1 MGFPRGHKGFKGKAK
16 DKAKG
21 KKFKA
26 GSKEKVSRVLVE
38 QAVIYELVN
47 DVNRETEIPDKGGV
61 ITNAGVNNREVAN
74 VIMDQVRDRIPKY
87 RGLIK
92 EAEEEGDSEETVK
105 KIIELCGIKGKCSK
119 DRALKEINEYQDI
132 YNLLRVIATALVS
145 DAPKTKK
152 AFLDIVRKERQVNY
166 ENYRKDPLSKKMKLI
181 KKGAMELRRVLAKE
195 INHTEEE
202 WTLPDLWDEIA
213 DLYVRYR
220 NRKCLDCEH
229 KESGLGEQSVG
240 KCEVCRDSL
249 CSKCFTMNL
258 NVRKEIDEVR
268 KAGVEYGSK
277 MFVAMCS
284 YCRRLGAEKVSG
296 AFKDQVTRAAGGDIQ
311 AFGQIK
317 AHRDGVATLPFVRSA
332 KVVKRPSKQALSV
345 SMKETDEEEAYVSI
359 VMEDIAPGESQDMEK
374 TLIEGVIEK
383 MDTVLGVI
391 SSGGM
396 EGPVDS
402 STPGSSGASNHFR
415 NESMMR
421 QLGSL
426 MNIATLHNIY
436 RSLYKFTNLAMAQGT
451 LSPTDQNAM
460 IGIHE
465 IVVSITGGN
474 PVATL
479 GLKGTEG
486 AYDFF
491 HRTFSQGYRDS
502 SQGSGDMGP
511 AESTKVNTEGIG
523 GRQFLDFQDETTHQ
537 GGSGWEDQEEED
549 ETREG
554 ESECEVEEN
563 EFF

>member
-38 QAVIYELVN
+38 QAIIYELVN

-119 DRALKEINEYQDI
+119 DRALKEINECQDI

-220 NRKCLDCEH
+220 NRRCLDCEH

-249 CSKCFTMNL
+249 CSKCFTLNL

-268 KAGVEYGSK
+268 KAGVEFGSK

-345 SMKETDEEEAYVSI
+345 SMKETDEEEAYVTI

-383 MDTVLGVI
+383 MDTVLGAI

-396 EGPVDS
+396 EGPIDS

-421 QLGSL
+421 QIG
-426 MNIATLHNIY
+426 NIMDITTLHNVY
-436 RSLYKFTNLAMAQGT
+436 KSLYKFTSIAMANGT
-451 LSPTDQNAM
+451 ISPTDESAM
-460 IGIHE
+460 IGIHK
-465 IVVSITGGN
+465 ILVSLTGGD
-474 PVATL
+474 PAATM
-479 GLKGTEG
+479 GLKGVEG

-491 HRTFSQGYRDS
+491 HKTFSQGYGDS
-502 SQGSGDMGP
+502 SQGSGDVGP
-511 AESTKVNTEGIG
+511 AESTKVTPNEIG
-523 GRQFLDFQDETTHQ
+523 CRQYLDCQDETTHQ
-537 GGSGWEDQEEED
+537 GGDDWED
-549 ETREG
+549 
-554 ESECEVEEN
+554 
-563 EFF
+563 